1 MSANPLTSDRQD
13 LILKAAAL
21 PLGSPERRAIL
32 AGLKS
37 AGRGAMMD
45 YFVQAQ
51 EGFGRASIAAI
62 KDALGR
68 RLATAKSWADKESQ
82 GPDIY
87 SLRGDLEGTMDV
99 TFSTDWGLSVS
110 DLVEFSI
117 QVDARGEGE
126 YNFGVDCGDASL
138 TPRDVAKLVMQALQ
152 DM

>member
-1 MSANPLTSDRQD
+1 
-13 LILKAAAL
+13 
-21 PLGSPERRAIL
+21 
-32 AGLKS
+32 
-37 AGRGAMMD
+37 
-45 YFVQAQ
+45 VC
-51 EGFGRASIAAI
+51 
-62 KDALGR
+62 R
-68 RLATAKSWADKESQ
+68 RLGQEKESQ

-87 SLRGDLEGTMDV
+87 SLRGELDGAQGTLNV

-110 DLVEFSI
+110 DLVELSI